1 MWTKLKKALKIKY
14 LVTAWM
20 LISVF
25 LLGAVVIVYAAYS
38 GTADVKRVVSTQASS
53 STVFSS
59 NYMETGGLAVKN
71 LSTTAEGNFTC
82 NVTVCNYDQLDPTSP
97 AKAPITYN
105 FKAELCRYDTS
116 TDSYVTVSEIQT
128 KTVDGVTSNK
138 TFSVKKVMND
148 NLEIGDTEHSLN
160 ASPFNYEYT
169 GETLAGGASY
179 KDSFDI
185 TFDSYEV
192 DLKVAELFIR
202 VTATPSDESMQQN
215 TSIGILQ
222 SVISVSKGRTVETG
236 WYGSLDEHTSQD
248 YDGYNLVIE
257 GSGAGTIDILWNNA
271 KFSINPVF
279 LTNNASRL
287 TAVTDADTTDWK
299 KVTLTVDSSVE
310 NRYVAQFFK
319 KDENT
324 SYIGTGFPSKYIRC
338 AHYQEKTP

>member
-14 LVTAWM
+14 PVTAWM

-71 LSTTAEGNFTC
+71 LRTTAERIFTC

-97 AKAPITYN
+97 AKAPITYS

-148 NLEIGDTEHSLN
+148 NLEIMDTEHSLN

-169 GETLAGGASY
+169 GETLAGGTSY

-257 GSGAGTIDILWNNA
+257 GSGAGTIDILWNNT

-279 LTNNASRL
+279 LINNASRL
-287 TAVTDADTTDWK
+287 TEVTEADTTDWM

-310 NRYVAQFFK
+310 NRYVVQFFK
-319 KDENT
+319 KGENT
-324 SYIGTGFPSKYIRC
+324 SYIGPEFPSKYIRC
-338 AHYQEKTP
+338 SHYQEKTP